1 MSLTLAKRLMRPSTT
16 AQRDAVAPTHAEVEP
31 ADGVPDAVGI
41 EIRRGETRT
50 TVRMWGEHDR
60 STADVIS
67 TKLVEAIAIDDR
79 HVVVDLDEVTFMDCS
94 TVAALVHGRALL
106 VGRDRRLT
114 VRLPPPAQRRL
125 LELCGLGDLIE
136 NDALGAASR
145 RQPTTP
151 LETWVAVPPTER
163 RVEGRT
169 SPVEARQP
177 QEGARRGG
185 GSSQ

>member
-1 MSLTLAKRLMRPSTT
+1 M
-16 AQRDAVAPTHAEVEP
+16 APTHAEVEP

-50 TVRMWGEHDR
+50 TLRMWGEHDR
-60 STADVIS
+60 STVDVIS

-94 TVAALVHGRALL
+94 TVAAFVHGRALL

-151 LETWVAVPPTER
+151 LETWVEVPPTER
-163 RVEGRT
+163 RVEGPT